1 MHASL
6 GWVPNGRLSPHGPVS
21 GALGGVR
28 RPVGHE
34 SIRFHPFG
42 KFIDSSRRNFETQLP
57 KMIRLITFGPTTAGR
72 KELIRRRG
80 GDRRHPHL
88 LRAPIITLRP
98 FDPSRPKAGPNLVQK
113 KTPTNLGN
121 MIRLITFGS
130 AIAAHPQRGR
140 SEMIR
145 LITFGMATVAQDR
158 RAVESLIRLCPSGP
172 APVARTCCEVWKV
185 IRLAPSAPAP
195 VDQTKCRRVRLVV

>member
-1 MHASL
+1 MTKCTPKSVH
-6 GWVPNGRLSPHGPVS
+6 VGPGSVS

-42 KFIDSSRRNFETQLP
+42 KFIDSSRRDFETQLP

-88 LRAPIITLRP
+88 LRAPIITFRP
-98 FDPSRPKAGPNLVQK
+98 FDPSRPKAGPNLVQNK
-113 KTPTNLGN
+113 IHQQIWKNDP
-121 MIRLITFGS
+121 F
-130 AIAAHPQRGR
+130 
-140 SEMIR
+140 
-145 LITFGMATVAQDR
+145 
-158 RAVESLIRLCPSGP
+158 
-172 APVARTCCEVWKV
+172 APVWCRNSRASTTRPFTNDPFAYVWHGNSRSKQAR
-185 IRLAPSAPAP
+185 R
-195 VDQTKCRRVRLVV
+195 

>member
-1 MHASL
+1 MDPRLPVERNSYDAAVATEDTHICFEHQLYHQIRS
-6 GWVPNGRLSPHGPVS
+6 NGRDL
-21 GALGGVR
+21 
-28 RPVGHE
+28 
-34 SIRFHPFG
+34 
-42 KFIDSSRRNFETQLP
+42 
-57 KMIRLITFGPTTAGR
+57 M
-72 KELIRRRG
+72 RRRG
-80 GDRRHPHL
+80 GDRRQPYWH
-88 LRAPIITLRP
+88 RAPIIRFRP
-98 FDPSRPKAGPNLVQK
+98 LDPSRPKAGPNPLQK
-113 KTPTNLGN
+113 KSPTNLEN

-158 RAVESLIRLCPSGP
+158 RAVEHLIRLCPSGP

-195 VDQTKCRRVRLVV
+195 VDKTEFHPKRLTI

>member
-1 MHASL
+1 MDRSL
-6 GWVPNGRLSPHGPVS
+6 

-88 LRAPIITLRP
+88 LRAPIIASNSFERSGPHATPRRRPKTTTLASSTNYNIQAARPVEAEGGAESSKKKHQQIWKFDPFDYIWCRNSHASTTRP
-98 FDPSRPKAGPNLVQK
+98 FRNDPFDYVWHGNSRSRQ
-113 KTPTNLGN
+113 T
-121 MIRLITFGS
+121 
-130 AIAAHPQRGR
+130 
-140 SEMIR
+140 
-145 LITFGMATVAQDR
+145 R
-158 RAVESLIRLCPSGP
+158 R
-172 APVARTCCEVWKV
+172 
-185 IRLAPSAPAP
+185 
-195 VDQTKCRRVRLVV
+195 

>member
-1 MHASL
+1 MRLERAPFTPWTGLSL
-6 GWVPNGRLSPHGPVS
+6 S

-42 KFIDSSRRNFETQLP
+42 KCIDSSRRNFETQLP

-72 KELIRRRG
+72 KELMRRRG

-88 LRAPIITLRP
+88 LRAPIITFRP

-113 KTPTNLGN
+113 HTANK
-121 MIRLITFGS
+121 
-130 AIAAHPQRGR
+130 
-140 SEMIR
+140 
-145 LITFGMATVAQDR
+145 
-158 RAVESLIRLCPSGP
+158 SGKRVP
-172 APVARTCCEVWKV
+172 FAPVWCRNSRASTTRPFTNDPFDYVWHRNSRSRQAR
-185 IRLAPSAPAP
+185 R
-195 VDQTKCRRVRLVV
+195 